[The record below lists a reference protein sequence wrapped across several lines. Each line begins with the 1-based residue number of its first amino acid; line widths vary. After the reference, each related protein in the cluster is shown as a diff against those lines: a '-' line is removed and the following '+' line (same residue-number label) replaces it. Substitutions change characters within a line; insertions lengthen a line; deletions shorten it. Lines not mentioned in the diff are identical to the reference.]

1 EGLRAGGM
9 TGTPTGFDEL
19 DEMTCGL
26 QPGDLILLAARP
38 SMGKTA
44 LGLTLC
50 LNALRERTDETVFLF
65 SIEMSREQLILRT
78 LSMLSRVELTRL
90 RSSMM
95 DDEEWARLT
104 ATMGEFMQEG
114 TFAGEGNRLIIDDT
128 SSQTPSSL
136 RASARRYVRLYG
148 RPSLIMVDY
157 LQLIRSPDQ
166 ENRTQEIA
174 EISRALKSL
183 GKELGCPVLALSQLN
198 RQVEQ
203 RADKRPNN
211 GDLRDSGALEQDADL
226 IMFIYRDEVY
236 NPGTLDKGVAEII
249 VSKQRQGPTGTIR
262 VSFDGR
268 YTLFSPFERG
278 WNFDRSG
285 GNAYVN

>member
-1 EGLRAGGM
+1 MLHERSEVSLSSAMELALRQLEEGLRAGGM

-65 SIEMSREQLILRT
+65 SIEMSGEQLILRT

-114 TFAGEGNRLIIDDT
+114 HL
-128 SSQTPSSL
+128 
-136 RASARRYVRLYG
+136 
-148 RPSLIMVDY
+148 
-157 LQLIRSPDQ
+157 
-166 ENRTQEIA
+166 
-174 EISRALKSL
+174 
-183 GKELGCPVLALSQLN
+183 PVKVTA
-198 RQVEQ
+198 
-203 RADKRPNN
+203 
-211 GDLRDSGALEQDADL
+211 
-226 IMFIYRDEVY
+226 
-236 NPGTLDKGVAEII
+236 
-249 VSKQRQGPTGTIR
+249 
-262 VSFDGR
+262 
-268 YTLFSPFERG
+268 
-278 WNFDRSG
+278 
-285 GNAYVN
+285 